1 MPSMAK
7 QPLVSVVVPV
17 YGIERYVGQC
27 VESLLKQTYRNLDI
41 VLVDDGS
48 PDKCGEI
55 CDLYARKDSRV
66 RVVHQ
71 PNGGLVSARK
81 AGLRLAAGEYVS
93 CVDGDD
99 WVAPGFVDALCA
111 AAVETRADAVCA
123 GQTRDLFS
131 KSASFA
137 NALPCG
143 VYEGSALHAL
153 WRSMLSHGDFYHP
166 GISTYVWNKLFRREV
181 LAAPQFAVDDRISMA
196 EDGAVTYPTLLE
208 SSRVTVID
216 NADYHYRQ
224 REDSMLKQNVS
235 FAEDARKLRWLHDY
249 MMRWAAG
256 TPPDLHLADQIADY
270 VLSIAIIRSGGRL
283 PDDDFSTFDP
293 AYYGKDVAIYSAG
306 TFGQQLANRFAE
318 TGHCRVVAWLD
329 DDFWEYRRCGLDV
342 DPVENV
348 SGVSF
353 DFILVATVDSRVAKA
368 SADRLAALG
377 VPRGKILTVGVP
389 PDRRALLDR
398 FLAVADNTA
407 AKESPA

>member
-1 MPSMAK
+1 MDSM
-7 QPLVSVVVPV
+7 PLVSVVVPV

-27 VESLLKQTYRNLDI
+27 VESLVKQTYRNLEI
-41 VLVDDGS
+41 ILVDDGS
-48 PDKCGEI
+48 PDKCGPI
-55 CDLYARKDSRV
+55 CDLYARKDPRV

-81 AGLRLAAGEYVS
+81 AGLRLATGEYVA

-99 WVAPGFVDALCA
+99 WAAPDFVEALVSSAVA
-111 AAVETRADAVCA
+111 THADTVCA
-123 GQTRDLFS
+123 GQTRDLFA
-131 KSASFA
+131 KSARFA

-143 VYEGSALHAL
+143 LYEGDDLRSL

-181 LAAPQFAVDDRISMA
+181 LFDRQMAVYDRISMA
-196 EDGAVTYPTLLE
+196 EDGAVTYPTLLA
-208 SSRVTVID
+208 SRRVAVID
-216 NADYHYRQ
+216 NAAYHYRQ

-235 FAEDARKLRWLHDY
+235 FAEDARKLGWLHDY
-249 MMRWAAG
+249 MIRWAAQ
-256 TPPDLHLADQIADY
+256 TPRELALADQITDY

-318 TGHCRVVAWLD
+318 TGHCRVVSWLD
-329 DDFWEYRRCGLDV
+329 DDYWEYRRCGLDV
-342 DPVENV
+342 DPVEDV
-348 SGVSF
+348 TRVPF
-353 DFILVATVDSRVAKA
+353 DYILVATVDSRVAQA

-377 VPRGKILTVGVP
+377 VPRSKILTVGVP
-389 PDRRALLDR
+389 EDRRTLLSR
-398 FLAVADNTA
+398 FLAVGGDSAGEETSA
-407 AKESPA
+407 